1 VAYLSTSANIYA
13 ITRGH
18 ALLGIF
24 IILEGI
30 KLSLGILTEWPPFP
44 SSLLSCLIFSALI
57 SHLSD
62 PITVLCRLAKQRMLL
77 VTYDR
82 YWWSFDWTSGRVE
95 CLHAAR
101 ADW

>member
-30 KLSLGILTEWPPFP
+30 KLSRYPYEMAFVSLFSTFLSHFLRFDIP
-44 SSLLSCLIFSALI
+44 SFGSYNGVVSTSQ
-57 SHLSD
+57 
-62 PITVLCRLAKQRMLL
+62 QRMLL

-82 YWWSFDWTSGRVE
+82 Y
-95 CLHAAR
+95 
-101 ADW
+101 